1 MEPGVRLRRDFLWP
15 FSSEGPS
22 RLSGSP
28 KLAPV
33 IRPAKVVPVSVV
45 DGESTEPL
53 LEGSAMSREHPVSGQ
68 ELQERQ
74 GERRPSEG
82 GAGWVS
88 GESKAAGA

>member
-1 MEPGVRLRRDFLWP
+1 M
-15 FSSEGPS
+15 
-22 RLSGSP
+22 
-28 KLAPV
+28 A
-33 IRPAKVVPVSVV
+33 
-45 DGESTEPL
+45 DGESAEPL
-53 LEGSAMSREHPVSGQ
+53 LEGSAMSREHLASGQ